1 MRGQPGVR
9 GATRGERAA
18 DREGSVVDWADSTEQ
33 ADFRMQVREFIEA
46 RLPAYYRGEESR
58 MRRIKDAEQDW
69 QWEMMHG
76 SDDAKAAAQEWSD
89 ALAEHGWN
97 APNWPTEYGGSGL
110 STMEQFILK
119 QELARGHAPEVG
131 GGNGI
136 PQIGPTLLVHG
147 SDEQKQKYLGPTL
160 RGEMLW
166 AQGYSE
172 PGAGS
177 DLASL
182 QCRAIRDGDE
192 WVINGQKL
200 WTSSAHKSNMLFGM
214 FRTDPD
220 APKHRG
226 ITFMVMELKAPQI
239 SVRPIVAMDWRH
251 ATNETF
257 FEDVHVPV
265 DQVLGEVNR
274 GWYVGMTLLDF
285 ERSGIAGAATQR
297 ELIHETVEVIQSGA
311 TPNRVSAVRAELAE
325 RAVEVEVNNNLS
337 MRIASMQANG
347 LIPNY
352 EASMGKAYTTELSQR
367 IARTGMRM
375 FGLYANLWDPEDPRA
390 PVQAQHTRNYV
401 SSVVSTIAGGSS
413 EIQRNIIATRGLGLP
428 RG

>member
-1 MRGQPGVR
+1 M
-9 GATRGERAA
+9 
-18 DREGSVVDWADSTEQ
+18 DWSDTPEQ
-33 ADFRMQVREFIEA
+33 EEFRMSVRSFIQE
-46 RLPAYYRGEESR
+46 RLPDYYRGEAFE
-58 MRRIKDAEQDW
+58 RRRVEDAEQDW

-76 SDDAKAAAQEWSD
+76 SDEAKAAAQDWSD

-119 QELARGHAPEVG
+119 QELGSAHAPEVG

-147 SDEQKQKYLGPTL
+147 TDAQKEKFLGPTL

-182 QCRAIRDGDE
+182 QTRAIRDGDE
-192 WVINGQKL
+192 YVINGQKM
-200 WTSSAHKSNMLFGM
+200 WTSTAHKSNWLFGM

-226 ITFMVMELKAPQI
+226 ISFMVMPQTNNGI
-239 SVRPIVAMDWRH
+239 SVRPIISMGFEH

-257 FEDVHVPV
+257 FEDVRVPANNV
-265 DQVLGEVNR
+265 IGEVNR

-285 ERSGIAGAATQR
+285 ERSNIAGAVETRRRLQS
-297 ELIHETVEVIQSGA
+297 LIDYLDTEDGQLRSQDRVKTARSLIADRWIESEVLFNFSF
-311 TPNRVSAVRAELAE
+311 
-325 RAVEVEVNNNLS
+325 
-337 MRIASMQANG
+337 RIISMQASG
-347 LIPNY
+347 LVPNY
-352 EASMGKAYTTELSQR
+352 EASTSKIFSSELSQR
-367 IARTGMRM
+367 TANTGMKT
-375 FGLYANLWDPEDPRA
+375 FGLYANIWDRA
-390 PVQAQHTRNYV
+390 HELTPLDARFTQLYV
-401 SSVVSTIAGGSS
+401 HSVVFTIFGGSN
-413 EIQRNIIATRGLGLP
+413 EIQRNIIATRGLALP
-428 RG
+428 RS